1 MAVAFESKSI
11 LTCDSVDKTIKLW
24 NKNSSVLL
32 QTLNGHEAVASVA
45 FDSIYLL
52 ASGSVDK
59 TIEIWNNKM
68 VICSELLLAILTRSF
83 SGI

>member
-1 MAVAFESKSI
+1 LEQELECSVA
-11 LTCDSVDKTIKLW
+11 
-24 NKNSSVLL
+24 NPH
-32 QTLNGHEAVASVA
+32 GHEAVRSIA

-68 VICSELLLAILTRSF
+68 VICSELLLEILTRSF